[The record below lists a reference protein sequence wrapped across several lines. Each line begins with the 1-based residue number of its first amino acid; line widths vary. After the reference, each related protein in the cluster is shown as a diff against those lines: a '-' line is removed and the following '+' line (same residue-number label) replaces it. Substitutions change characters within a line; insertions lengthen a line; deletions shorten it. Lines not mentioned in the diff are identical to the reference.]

1 MACKK
6 GFTIV
11 EVMIAVMVFSSVSLL
26 TVMVVMGMA
35 RQYQKGAYS
44 VQLNDASRTIHQDI
58 HDSTAYGGA
67 LTIGVDNNGKD
78 FICAGRT
85 MYYWQLSA
93 NNSITY
99 GLYKKDLGTD
109 SCIAAS
115 ATGGLNILPKN
126 GFVSEFAV
134 TTFND
139 IQEIKTR
146 FNVGEADMYQNTVNF
161 SECLPTLRGG
171 DFCSVVNY
179 NSSVMPRI

>member
-58 HDSTAYGGA
+58 HDSAAYGGA
-67 LTIGVDNNGKD
+67 LTIGVDNDGKD
-78 FICAGRT
+78 FLCAGRT

-93 NNSITY
+93 NNTIHY
-99 GLYKKDLGTD
+99 GLYKRDLGTD
-109 SCIAAS
+109 SCVVGS
-115 ATGGLNILPKN
+115 AVGGQNILPTN
-126 GFVSEFAV
+126 GFVSAFSV
-134 TTFND
+134 TTFED
-139 IQEIKTR
+139 IQEINTR
-146 FNVGEADMYQNTVNF
+146 FNVGDASMYQNTATF
-161 SECLPTLRGG
+161 AECLPTLRGG

-179 NSSVMPRI
+179 NSSVKPRI